1 MAEAIVCFV
10 IDKLIS
16 LLLTAEA
23 KLARD
28 ARSEVGFIRD
38 EIESIRSFFK
48 DADAKA
54 ATRDDE
60 MANDSIKTWV
70 KQVREAAYCIEDI
83 KMRTKDDIVS
93 KIDGMKTLVSEIKAR
108 SERYG
113 FNSIDFGEKSLPRHD
128 PRVASLFIEEAEV
141 VGVES
146 ARDELISW
154 LVNEASRRKVIS
166 VVGMG
171 GLGKTTLAKK
181 SYKVEDLLRR
191 MIMQFYK
198 ASDTMDEE
206 ALIRKLREYLERKRY
221 VVVFDDVWKVDFWG
235 AIEHALP
242 DNKGRRIM
250 ITSRNKDVADFCIR
264 SCFVHV
270 HPLKLLPP
278 NKAWELFCKKAFQF
292 ELEGNCPPHLEELS
306 LNIVKKCEGL
316 PMAIVS
322 IGGLL
327 STQVKGLYEWQRL
340 YNSLSSELES
350 NPHLKSLTRILYLS
364 YHHLPYYL
372 KSCVLYFG
380 IFPEDYSVSCI
391 RLIRLWIAEGFVK
404 LKKGKTLEE
413 VGEEYLT
420 ELIHRNLVQVSKVYI
435 DGKARSCRLHDLLRE
450 VLRRKGADSSF
461 CHMLSEDEST
471 FEPVTRRLSIDSS
484 PSEALGSI
492 TQSHIRSIF
501 TFNQVEW
508 LVSFLNTLSGNLKLV
523 KVLDFTDAPLNYLP
537 KFVGYLY
544 LLKYLSL
551 RNTKGKL
558 LPESICNLQNLETL
572 DLKQSLVYEI
582 PAEIKRLVKLRHLL
596 GYYHDYN
603 IEFSLKSERGVKIDD
618 GIGCLQA
625 LQKLYNVEANHGGIN
640 LIKAPRKLRQLRK
653 LGLKSLKSEDG
664 RALLRF
670 ELSTISEDEV
680 LGLQSISSPPE
691 FIRILYLKGRL
702 EKLPS
707 WIPKLQHLVKLKIF
721 WSRLRDSPLKA
732 LQNLPYRLELGLSY
746 KVYDGVELH
755 FERGFQKLE
764 VLQLRDLDGLN
775 SLVIDNEAMPLLR
788 ELEIGPSTQLKEMPS
803 SIHHLRNLTT
813 LHFVNMLNEFQRDV
827 DPKNGQHY
835 WVVKHIRDVLFSY
848 KFGTRCGIYETHN
861 LCVYPN
867 Y

>member
-1 MAEAIVCFV
+1 
-10 IDKLIS
+10 
-16 LLLTAEA
+16 
-23 KLARD
+23 
-28 ARSEVGFIRD
+28 
-38 EIESIRSFFK
+38 
-48 DADAKA
+48 
-54 ATRDDE
+54 
-60 MANDSIKTWV
+60 
-70 KQVREAAYCIEDI
+70 
-83 KMRTKDDIVS
+83 
-93 KIDGMKTLVSEIKAR
+93 
-108 SERYG
+108 
-113 FNSIDFGEKSLPRHD
+113 
-128 PRVASLFIEEAEV
+128 
-141 VGVES
+141 
-146 ARDELISW
+146 
-154 LVNEASRRKVIS
+154 
-166 VVGMG
+166 
-171 GLGKTTLAKK
+171 
-181 SYKVEDLLRR
+181 
-191 MIMQFYK
+191 
-198 ASDTMDEE
+198 
-206 ALIRKLREYLERKRY
+206 
-221 VVVFDDVWKVDFWG
+221 
-235 AIEHALP
+235 
-242 DNKGRRIM
+242 M

-292 ELEGNCPPHLEELS
+292 ELEGNCPPDLEELS

-316 PMAIVS
+316 PLAIVS

-435 DGKARSCRLHDLLRE
+435 DGKARSCRVHDLLRE

-492 TQSHIRSIF
+492 TQSHICSIF

-508 LVSFLNTLSGNLKLV
+508 PVSFLNTLSGNLKLV

-625 LQKLYNVEANHGGIN
+625 LQKLYHVEANHGGIN

-653 LGLKSLKSEDG
+653 LGLKNLKSEDG

-670 ELSTISEDEV
+670 GASREVAKLDSKAST
-680 LGLQSISSPPE
+680 
-691 FIRILYLKGRL
+691 
-702 EKLPS
+702 PS
-707 WIPKLQHLVKLKIF
+707 QAKDFLVKVERFPTK
-721 WSRLRDSPLKA
+721 SPSKSTLSVRA
-732 LQNLPYRLELGLSY
+732 GLSY
-746 KVYDGVELH
+746 KVYDRVELH

-775 SLVIDNEAMPLLR
+775 SLVIDNGAMPLLR
-788 ELEIGPSTQLKEMPS
+788 ELQIGPSTQLKEMPS

-813 LHFVNMLNEFQRDV
+813 LRFVNMLKEFQRDV

-835 WVVKHIRDVLFSY
+835 WIVKHIRDVLFSY

-861 LCVYPN
+861 LRVSPN
-867 Y
+867 